1 MDTCIHL
8 ACQVDAPAIQDI
20 SAPDFMCSHALMSER
35 ERNVM
40 TISIESLLA
49 ARLFLSP
56 QLLGDRLFFL
66 SNLGQGGH
74 LSLYAMDAGGSIPE
88 PLLPARIA
96 MPNPELAEAE
106 VFVVFPKL
114 GKILLMLDR
123 DGDENYQP
131 LLIPLEGGIPEP
143 AFGSAFDG
151 YRVRCLESDPERN
164 LAYLNAESRTE
175 QMYVSF
181 QANLE
186 TGELLKLGQHSW
198 GSYVDGVNADHTRV
212 IMKDSYSEGDN
223 ALYEWQSGW
232 PERKLLYGAP
242 LEQRAA
248 GQDVPLNSINHIYC
262 TQGDQGLLFITSLFV
277 DSYGLGYLNL
287 DDPAAVQPVQITGVQ
302 HSGVGELVNLKHL
315 REARYAV
322 EYNID
327 GCSWLYEGTF
337 EEASLTMK
345 LERVLCGRDKLEH
358 GTLEACFYEKETDRF
373 ALSFSTAISPSQLYT
388 IEGEQRQMVRQH
400 TRERVLGLPE
410 EWLSP
415 GEDASFTSYDGL
427 RISARLYLPASAL
440 GFEGPRPLVYY
451 IHGGPQGQER
461 PDFTWFS
468 MPLIQFLTLN
478 GFAVFVPNVRGST
491 GYGLS
496 YTKWVDHDFGGKDRL
511 DHVHAMTQVLPQDK
525 RVDVKRAGVVG
536 RSYGGY
542 MTLTMASRHPE
553 LWRAAV
559 DMFGPYDLITF
570 SLRIPESWK
579 PYFELVIGH
588 PERDREFLLE
598 RSPRTYMQQIRCP
611 LLVIQGKNDPRVIER
626 ESRDV
631 VEQLQAAGKQVD
643 YLVFED
649 EGHDVLKYAN
659 RVTCYTA
666 IAEFFKTYL

>member
-1 MDTCIHL
+1 VPGGTNALTGGC
-8 ACQVDAPAIQDI
+8 
-20 SAPDFMCSHALMSER
+20 PDCCS
-35 ERNVM
+35 V
-40 TISIESLLA
+40 
-49 ARLFLSP
+49 LS
-56 QLLGDRLFFL
+56 D
-66 SNLGQGGH
+66 
-74 LSLYAMDAGGSIPE
+74 
-88 PLLPARIA
+88 
-96 MPNPELAEAE
+96 
-106 VFVVFPKL
+106 KL
-114 GKILLMLDR
+114 
-123 DGDENYQP
+123 
-131 LLIPLEGGIPEP
+131 LEGGIPEP
-143 AFGSAFDG
+143 AFGAAFDG

-164 LAYLNAESRTE
+164 LAYLNAESLTE
-175 QMYVSF
+175 QMHVSF

-186 TGELLKLGQHSW
+186 TGELLKLGQHAW

-212 IMKDSYSEGDN
+212 IMKDGYSVGDN
-223 ALYEWQSGW
+223 ALYQWLAGW
-232 PERKLLYGAP
+232 PERKLLYGVP
-242 LEQRAA
+242 LEQRAE
-248 GQDVPLNSINHIYC
+248 GQDVPLNSINHIFF
-262 TQGDQGLLFITSLFV
+262 TPDDMGLLFITSLFV
-277 DSYGLGYLNL
+277 DSYGLGYLDL
-287 DDPAAVQPVQITGVQ
+287 ADPAAMQPVEIMGIQ
-302 HSGVGELVNLKHL
+302 HSGMGELVKLKHL
-315 REARYAV
+315 CDARYTV

-337 EEASLTMK
+337 DEANLTMK
-345 LERVLCGRDKLEH
+345 LERVLCGRGKLTNGKLE
-358 GTLEACFYEKETDRF
+358 AFSYEKETDHF
-373 ALSFSTAISPSQLYT
+373 ALSFSTATSPSQIYT
-388 IEGEQRQMVRQH
+388 IEGEQRQTVRQH

-427 RISARLYLPASAL
+427 RISARLYLPTPAL

-468 MPLIQFLTLN
+468 MPLIQYLTLG

-496 YTKWVDHDFGGKDRL
+496 YTKWVDHDFGGKDRQ

-525 RVDVKRAGVVG
+525 RVDVKRSGVVG

-542 MTLTMASRHPE
+542 MTLTQAARHPE
-553 LWRAAV
+553 LWSAAV

-570 SLRIPESWK
+570 SQRIPESWK

-631 VEQLQAAGKQVD
+631 VEQLQAAGKQAD

-666 IAEFFKTYL
+666 IAEFFKKYL

>member
-1 MDTCIHL
+1 
-8 ACQVDAPAIQDI
+8 
-20 SAPDFMCSHALMSER
+20 MSGM

-40 TISIESLLA
+40 AISIESLLA

-56 QLLGDRLFFL
+56 KLLGNRLFFL

-74 LSLYAMDAGGSIPE
+74 LSLYAMDVGGSVPE
-88 PLLPARIA
+88 PLLPARLA
-96 MPNPELAEAE
+96 VPNPELVEAE
-106 VFVVFPKL
+106 VFEVFPKL
-114 GKILLMLDR
+114 SKILLMLDR
-123 DGDENYQP
+123 DGDEQYQP
-131 LLIPLEGGIPEP
+131 MLIPLEGGIPES
-143 AFGSAFDG
+143 AFGAAFDS

-175 QMYVSF
+175 QMNVSF

-186 TGELLKLGQHSW
+186 TGELVKLGQHAW
-198 GSYVDGVNADHTRV
+198 GSSVDGVNADHTRV
-212 IMKDSYSEGDN
+212 IMKDGYSEGDIT
-223 ALYEWQSGW
+223 LYQWQAGG
-232 PERKLLYGAP
+232 PDRKLFYGIP
-242 LEQRAA
+242 LEERAE
-248 GQDVPLNSINHIYC
+248 GQDVPLNSITHIFF
-262 TQGDQGLLFITSLFV
+262 TPGDQGLLFTTSLFV
-277 DSYGLGYLNL
+277 DNYGLGYLSL
-287 DDPAAVQPVQITGVQ
+287 ADPAEVQSVEITGVE
-302 HSGVGELVNLKHL
+302 HSGMGELVKLKHL
-315 REARYAV
+315 RDTRYAV

-337 EEASLTMK
+337 DEASLTMRLERALCGESLLANGK
-345 LERVLCGRDKLEH
+345 LE
-358 GTLEACFYEKETDRF
+358 AFSYEKATDRF
-373 ALSFSTAISPSQLYT
+373 TLSFSTATAPSQMYT
-388 IEGEQRQMVRQH
+388 IEGEQRQTLHQH

-410 EWLSP
+410 EWLSA
-415 GEDASFTSYDGL
+415 GSDASFTSFDGL
-427 RISARLYLPASAL
+427 RISARLYLQAPAL
-440 GFEGPRPLVYY
+440 GFEEPRPLVYY

-468 MPLIQFLTLN
+468 MPLIQYLTLN

-496 YTKWVDHDFGGKDRL
+496 YTKRVDKDFGGKDRL
-511 DHVHAMTQVLPQDK
+511 DHVHAMTEVLPRDG
-525 RVDVKRAGVVG
+525 RLDVKRAGVIG

-542 MTLTMASRHPE
+542 MTLIQAARHPE
-553 LWRAAV
+553 LWAAAV

-570 SLRIPESWK
+570 SQRIPESWK

-611 LLVIQGKNDPRVIER
+611 LLVIQGKNDPRIIER

-631 VEQLQAAGKQVD
+631 VEQLQAAGKQAD

-666 IAEFFKTYL
+666 IAEFFKKYL

>member
-1 MDTCIHL
+1 M
-8 ACQVDAPAIQDI
+8 A
-20 SAPDFMCSHALMSER
+20 
-35 ERNVM
+35 
-40 TISIESLLA
+40 ISIESLLA
-49 ARLFLSP
+49 ARLFISP
-56 QLLGDRLFFL
+56 KLKGNRLFFL

-74 LSLYAMDAGGSIPE
+74 LSLYGMDAGGSVPE

-96 MPNPELAEAE
+96 VPNPELMEAE
-106 VFVVFPKL
+106 VFELFPRL

-131 LLIPLEGGIPEP
+131 MLIPEEGGIPEP
-143 AFGSAFDG
+143 AFGAAFGG

-175 QMYVSF
+175 QVHISF

-186 TGELLKLGQHSW
+186 TGELVKLGQHTW
-198 GSYVDGVNADHTRV
+198 GSYVDGVNATHTRV
-212 IMKDSYSEGDN
+212 IMKDVYSQGDN
-223 ALYEWQSGW
+223 TLYQWQAGW
-232 PERKLLYGAP
+232 PDRKLLYGTP
-242 LEQRAA
+242 LEERTEKQN
-248 GQDVPLNSINHIYC
+248 VPLNSITNIFF
-262 TQGDQGLLFITSLFV
+262 TPGDQGLLFITSLFV
-277 DSYGLGYLNL
+277 DSYGLGYLSL
-287 DDPAAVQPVQITGVQ
+287 ADPAEVQPVEITGVQ
-302 HSGVGELVNLKHL
+302 HSGVGELVKLKQL
-315 REARYAV
+315 RDTRYAV

-337 EEASLTMK
+337 DEATLTMR
-345 LERVLCGRDKLEH
+345 LERALCGRGKLASGKLE
-358 GTLEACFYEKETDRF
+358 AFSYEQETNRF
-373 ALSFSTAISPSQLYT
+373 ALSFSTATSPSQIYT
-388 IEGEQRQMVRQH
+388 IEGESRQAVRQH
-400 TRERVLGLPE
+400 TREHVLGLRE
-410 EWLSP
+410 DWLSP
-415 GEDASFTSYDGL
+415 GEDASFTSFDGL
-427 RISARLYLPASAL
+427 RISARLYLPTSAL
-440 GFEGPRPLVYY
+440 GFEKPRPLVYY

-511 DHVHAMTQVLPQDK
+511 DHVHAMTEVLPHD
-525 RVDVKRAGVVG
+525 RRIDVKRAGVVG

-542 MTLTMASRHPE
+542 MTLMQAARHPE
-553 LWRAAV
+553 LWSAAV

-570 SLRIPESWK
+570 SQRIPESWK

-588 PERDREFLLE
+588 PERDREFLTE
-598 RSPRTYMQQIRCP
+598 RSPRTYIQQIRCP

-631 VEQLQAAGKQVD
+631 VEELQAAGKQAE

-659 RVTCYTA
+659 RVTCYTT
-666 IAEFFKTYL
+666 IAGFFNKYL

>member
-1 MDTCIHL
+1 MI
-8 ACQVDAPAIQDI
+8 I
-20 SAPDFMCSHALMSER
+20 SL
-35 ERNVM
+35 
-40 TISIESLLA
+40 ESLLA

-56 QLLGDRLFFL
+56 QLLGNRLFFL

-74 LSLYAMDAGGSIPE
+74 LSLYAMDTGGSVPE

-96 MPNPELAEAE
+96 VPNPEFTEGE
-106 VFVVFPKL
+106 VYAVFPRL
-114 GKILLMLDR
+114 GKILLMLDQ

-131 LLIPLEGGIPEP
+131 VLIPLEGGIPEP
-143 AFGSAFDG
+143 AFGGAFDG
-151 YRVRCLESDPERN
+151 YRVRCQISDPQRN

-186 TGELLKLGQHSW
+186 TGELLKLGQHTW
-198 GSYVDGVNADHTRV
+198 GSYVDGVNADHARV
-212 IMKDSYSEGDN
+212 IMKDVYSHGDSS
-223 ALYEWQSGW
+223 LYEWQVGYTF
-232 PERKLLYGAP
+232 RKLLYGVP
-242 LEQRAA
+242 LEQRVA
-248 GQDVPLNSINHIYC
+248 GQDVPLNSIDHIFF
-262 TQGDQGLLFITSLFV
+262 TLGDQGLLFITSLFV

-287 DDPAAVQPVQITGVQ
+287 SDRAAIEKVSITGTQ
-302 HSGVGELVNLKHL
+302 HSGIGELVKLKHL
-315 REARYAV
+315 REARYLV

-337 EEASLTMK
+337 DEANLTMK
-345 LERVLCGRDKLEH
+345 LECVLCGKGKLAN
-358 GTLEACFYEKETDRF
+358 GTLEACSYEKATDRF
-373 ALSFSTAISPSQLYT
+373 VLSYSTATSPSQIYT
-388 IEGEQRQMVRQH
+388 IEGDQRQTLRKH
-400 TRERVLGLPE
+400 TREHVLGLPE
-410 EWLSP
+410 EWLSE
-415 GEDASFTSYDGL
+415 GSDASFTSYDGL
-427 RISARLYLPASAL
+427 RISARLYLPAPAL

-468 MPLIQFLTLN
+468 MPLIQYLTLG

-511 DHVHAMTQVLPQDK
+511 DHVHAMTEILPRDK
-525 RVDVKRAGVVG
+525 RLDVKRAGVVG

-542 MTLTMASRHPE
+542 MTLTLASRHPE

-588 PERDREFLLE
+588 SERDREFLLE

-631 VEQLQAAGKQVD
+631 VEQLQAVGKQVD
-643 YLVFED
+643 FLVFED
-649 EGHDVLKYAN
+649 EGHDVLRYEN
-659 RVTCYTA
+659 RVTCYSA
-666 IAEFFKTYL
+666 ITEFFKTYL

>member
-1 MDTCIHL
+1 M
-8 ACQVDAPAIQDI
+8 AI
-20 SAPDFMCSHALMSER
+20 SL
-35 ERNVM
+35 
-40 TISIESLLA
+40 ESLLA

-56 QLLGDRLFFL
+56 KLLGNRIFFL
-66 SNLGQGGH
+66 SNLGQSGH
-74 LSLYAMDAGGSIPE
+74 LSLYAMDAGGSVPE

-96 MPNPELAEAE
+96 MPNPELAEGE
-106 VFVVFPKL
+106 VFEVFPKL

-123 DGDENYQP
+123 DGDEQYQP
-131 LLIPLEGGIPEP
+131 MLIPLEGGIPEP
-143 AFGSAFDG
+143 AFGAAFDG
-151 YRVRCLESDPERN
+151 YRVRCLESDPQRN

-175 QMYVSF
+175 QMYVTF

-186 TGELLKLGQHSW
+186 TGELVKLGQHAW
-198 GSYVDGVNADHTRV
+198 GSSVDGVNADNTKVILVDGYTQGDHT
-212 IMKDSYSEGDN
+212 
-223 ALYEWQSGW
+223 LYRWQAGW
-232 PERKLLYGAP
+232 PDRKLLYGVP
-242 LEQRAA
+242 LEERAA
-248 GQDVPLNSINHIYC
+248 GLKVPLNSITNVFF

-277 DSYGLGYLNL
+277 DSYGLGYLSL
-287 DDPAAVQPVQITGVQ
+287 ADPAAVQPVEITGVQ
-302 HSGVGELVNLKHL
+302 HSGVGELVKLKHL
-315 REARYAV
+315 REARYAM

-337 EEASLTMK
+337 EEAGPTMK
-345 LERVLCGRDKLEH
+345 LERVLCGRGKLSNGKLE
-358 GTLEACFYEKETDRF
+358 AFSYEQETGRY
-373 ALSFSTAISPSQLYT
+373 ALSFSTATSSSQIYT
-388 IEGEQRQMVRQH
+388 IEGESPQTERQH
-400 TRERVLGLPE
+400 TREHVLGLPE

-415 GEDASFTSYDGL
+415 GEDASFTSFDGL
-427 RISARLYLPASAL
+427 RISARLYLPAPAL

-451 IHGGPQGQER
+451 IHGGPQSQER

-468 MPLIQFLTLN
+468 MPLIQFLTLG
-478 GFAVFVPNVRGST
+478 GFAVFVPNTRGST

-496 YTKWVDHDFGGKDRL
+496 YTKWVDKDFGGKDRL

-542 MTLTMASRHPE
+542 MTLTLASRHPE
-553 LWRAAV
+553 LWRASV

-570 SLRIPESWK
+570 SQRIPESWK

-643 YLVFED
+643 YLVFVD

-659 RVTCYTA
+659 RVTCYTT

>member
-1 MDTCIHL
+1 
-8 ACQVDAPAIQDI
+8 
-20 SAPDFMCSHALMSER
+20 
-35 ERNVM
+35 M
-40 TISIESLLA
+40 TVSLESLLA

-56 QLLGDRLFFL
+56 QLLGKRLFFL

-74 LSLYAMDAGGSIPE
+74 LSLYAMDAGGSVPE

-96 MPNPELAEAE
+96 LPNPELAEGE
-106 VFVVFPKL
+106 VYAVFPRL

-131 LLIPLEGGIPEP
+131 MLIPLEGGIPES
-143 AFGSAFDG
+143 AFGTAFDG
-151 YRVRCLESDPERN
+151 YRVRCLKSDSERN
-164 LAYLNAESRTE
+164 LTYLNAESSTE
-175 QMYVSF
+175 QVYDSF

-186 TGELLKLGQHSW
+186 TGELLKLGQHAW

-212 IMKDSYSEGDN
+212 IMKDVYAQGDCS
-223 ALYEWQSGW
+223 LYEWQVGW
-232 PERKLLYGAP
+232 PERKLLYGVP
-242 LEQRAA
+242 LEQRTA
-248 GQDVPLNSINHIYC
+248 GQDVPLNSTNHIFF
-262 TQGDQGLLFITSLFV
+262 TPGDRGLLFITSLFV
-277 DSYGLGYLNL
+277 DNYGLGYLNL
-287 DDPAAVQPVQITGVQ
+287 SDPAAIQQVSITGLQ
-302 HSGVGELVNLKHL
+302 HSGMGELVTLEHL
-315 REARYAV
+315 YDARYTV

-337 EEASLTMK
+337 DEAKLTMT
-345 LERVLCGRDKLEH
+345 LERVLCGRGKLAN
-358 GTLEACFYEKETDRF
+358 GTLEACSYEKATGRF
-373 ALSFSTAISPSQLYT
+373 ALSFSTATSPSQIYT
-388 IEGEQRQMVRQH
+388 IEGDQRQSVRQH
-400 TRERVLGLPE
+400 TRERLLGLPE

-415 GEDASFTSYDGL
+415 GEDASFTSFDGL
-427 RISARLYLPASAL
+427 RISARLYLPAPAL

-478 GFAVFVPNVRGST
+478 GFAVFVPNARGST

-496 YTKWVDHDFGGKDRL
+496 YTKWVDRDFGGKDRL
-511 DHVHAMTQVLPQDK
+511 DHVHAMTEILPQD
-525 RVDVKRAGVVG
+525 RRLEVSRAGVIG

-570 SLRIPESWK
+570 SQRIPESWK

-588 PERDREFLLE
+588 PERDRGFLLE
-598 RSPRTYMQQIRCP
+598 RSPRTYMQQMSCP
-611 LLVIQGKNDPRVIER
+611 LLVIQGKNDPRVKER

-631 VEQLQAAGKQVD
+631 VEQLQAVGKQVD

-649 EGHDVLKYAN
+649 EGHDVLTYVN

-666 IAEFFKTYL
+666 ITEFFNMYL

>member
-1 MDTCIHL
+1 M
-8 ACQVDAPAIQDI
+8 AI
-20 SAPDFMCSHALMSER
+20 A
-35 ERNVM
+35 
-40 TISIESLLA
+40 IESLLA

-56 QLLGDRLFFL
+56 KRLRNRLFFL

-74 LSLYAMDAGGSIPE
+74 LSLYAMNAGGSIPE

-96 MPNPELAEAE
+96 VPNPELAEAE
-106 VFVVFPKL
+106 VFALFPKL
-114 GKILLMLDR
+114 GKILLILDR

-131 LLIPLEGGIPEP
+131 MLIPLEGGIPEP
-143 AFGSAFDG
+143 TFGAAFDG

-164 LAYLNAESRTE
+164 LLYLNAESRTE
-175 QMYVSF
+175 QMHISF

-186 TGELLKLGQHSW
+186 TGELVKLGQHAW

-212 IMKDSYSEGDN
+212 IMKDGYSAGDIT
-223 ALYEWQSGW
+223 LYEWQAGW
-232 PERKLLYGAP
+232 LERKLLYGVP

-248 GQDVPLNSINHIYC
+248 GQEVPLNSIKNIFF
-262 TQGDQGLLFITSLFV
+262 TPGDRGLLFLTSLFV
-277 DSYGLGYLNL
+277 DNYGLGYLNL
-287 DDPAAVQPVQITGVQ
+287 SDRAAVKPVEISGVQ
-302 HSGVGELVNLKHL
+302 HSGLGELVKLKHL
-315 REARYAV
+315 RDTHYAV

-337 EEASLTMK
+337 GESSLTMR
-345 LERVLCGRDKLEH
+345 LERALCGEGRLSN
-358 GTLEACFYEKETDRF
+358 GVLEAVSYEKATDRF
-373 ALSFSTAISPSQLYT
+373 ALSFSTATSPSQMYT
-388 IEGEQRQMVRQH
+388 IEGEQRQTLRQH
-400 TRERVLGLPE
+400 TRERVLGLPK
-410 EWLSP
+410 EWLSA

-427 RISARLYLPASAL
+427 RISARLYLPALAL

-468 MPLIQFLTLN
+468 MPLIQYLTLS

-496 YTKWVDHDFGGKDRL
+496 YTKWVDKDFGGKDRL
-511 DHVHAMTQVLPQDK
+511 DHVHAMTHILPRDG
-525 RVDVKRAGVVG
+525 RIDVKRAAVVG

-542 MTLTMASRHPE
+542 MTLTLAARHPE
-553 LWRAAV
+553 LWRASV

-570 SLRIPESWK
+570 SQRIPESWK

-588 PERDREFLLE
+588 PERDRDFLLE

-631 VEQLQAAGKQVD
+631 VEQLQAAGKQVG

-659 RVTCYTA
+659 RVACYTA
-666 IAEFFKTYL
+666 IAEFFKKYL

>member
-1 MDTCIHL
+1 
-8 ACQVDAPAIQDI
+8 
-20 SAPDFMCSHALMSER
+20 
-35 ERNVM
+35 M

-49 ARLFLSP
+49 ARLFAAP
-56 QLLGDRLFFL
+56 KLLGDRIFFL

-74 LSLYAMDAGGSIPE
+74 LSLYAMDIGGSVPE

-96 MPNPELAEAE
+96 VQNPELIGGEA
-106 VFVVFPKL
+106 FALFPKL

-131 LLIPLEGGIPEP
+131 MFVPLEGGIPEP
-143 AFGSAFDG
+143 VFGETFAD
-151 YRVRCLESDPERN
+151 YRVRCLHTDEERN
-164 LAYLNAESRTE
+164 LAYLNAESRKE
-175 QMYVSF
+175 QLQISY

-186 TGELLKLGQHSW
+186 TGKLVELGRSAW
-198 GSYVDGVNADHTRV
+198 GSFPDGISASHSRV
-212 IMKDSYSEGDN
+212 ILIDGYSVGDN
-223 ALYEWQSGW
+223 VLFDWQQGW
-232 PERKLLYGAP
+232 SERKLLYGVP
-242 LEQRAA
+242 LEQRAKD
-248 GQDVPLNSINHIYC
+248 QEVPLNSINSIYF
-262 TQGDQGLLFITSLFV
+262 TPSEQGILFITSLFT

-287 DDPAAVQPVQITGVQ
+287 SDPAEVKPITITGTQ
-302 HSGVGELVNLKHL
+302 HTGMGELIRLRHL
-315 REARYAV
+315 DGARFAL

-337 EEASLTMK
+337 DEASLTMT
-345 LERVLCGRDKLEH
+345 LERVLCGSGKLSNGMLESFFYDKA
-358 GTLEACFYEKETDRF
+358 GDRF
-373 ALSFSTAISPSQLYT
+373 VLSFSTATSPSQIYT
-388 IEGEQRQMVRQH
+388 IEDSKRHTIRQH
-400 TRERVLGLPE
+400 TRERVLGIPQ

-415 GEDASFTSYDGL
+415 GEDASFTSHDGL
-427 RISARLYLPASAL
+427 RISARLYLPAPAL

-468 MPLIQFLTLN
+468 MPLIQYLTLN

-496 YTKWVDHDFGGKDRL
+496 YTKWVDHDWGGKDRL
-511 DHVHAMTQVLPQDK
+511 DHVHAMTNVLPNEK

-542 MTLTMASRHPE
+542 MTLTLATRHPE
-553 LWRAAV
+553 LWSAAV

-570 SLRIPESWK
+570 SERIPESWK

-588 PERDREFLLE
+588 PERDRDFLLE
-598 RSPRTYMQQIRCP
+598 RSPRTYINQLACP
-611 LLVIQGKNDPRVIER
+611 MLVIQGRNDPRVVER

-631 VEQLQAAGKQVD
+631 VEQLRAAGKQAEI
-643 YLVFED
+643 LVFED

-666 IAEFFKTYL
+666 ITNFFKKHL